1 MRANPLVNQ
10 MGSFFNNRHPWQLQL
25 PRRTLTRR
33 EGLDRRSACDQ
44 GSRQSTKKGVSMY
57 RATAPCKRRRTSH
70 PQPTK
75 RTCKLIEYRG
85 LHACIHLHVHD
96 AVHPWSNKAT
106 IITRSTLIQ
115 PRQAD
120 QEDNRKIQSSK
131 PGRPTIR
138 STRPCRL
145 LWMVMIFQPAC

>member
-25 PRRTLTRR
+25 PRRTLTCR
-33 EGLDRRSACDQ
+33 EGLDRRLACDQ

-57 RATAPCKRRRTSH
+57 RAIAPCKRRRTSH

-85 LHACIHLHVHD
+85 LRVYTYTCVMRYIHGVTKQRSSMFH
-96 AVHPWSNKAT
+96 N
-106 IITRSTLIQ
+106 TRSTLIQ
-115 PRQAD
+115 PHQAD

-138 STRPCRL
+138 STRPCGL
-145 LWMVMIFQPAC
+145 LWMVMIF